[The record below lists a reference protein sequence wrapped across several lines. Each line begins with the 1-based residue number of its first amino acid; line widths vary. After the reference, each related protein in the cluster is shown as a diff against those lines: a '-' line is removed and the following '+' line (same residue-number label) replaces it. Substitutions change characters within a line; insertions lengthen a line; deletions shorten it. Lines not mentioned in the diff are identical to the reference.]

1 MKKAIY
7 LIIEMKKR
15 ELDSKILLALKAVI
29 QGYDVAISKKT
40 RLFEKL
46 HLLKPGIIFLKSFG
60 SNYDIHLKDIKSYG
74 HKLTGLDEE
83 GLQVFDNS
91 WIIGKRF
98 SKNVLTSLSCIFSW
112 GEKTK
117 KYIIYLS
124 KKIKKKLK
132 LFLADIRESIS

>member
-15 ELDSKILLALKAVI
+15 ELDSKILLALKAVVN
-29 QGYDVAISKKT
+29 GYDVVISKKS

-46 HLLKPGIIFLKSFG
+46 HLLKPGIVFLKSFG
-60 SNYDIHLKDIKSYG
+60 PNYDNNLKDIINYG

-91 WIIGKRF
+91 WIIGKKRF
-98 SKNVLTSLSCIFSW
+98 SKNVLNNLSCIFSW
-112 GEKTK
+112 GDSTK
-117 KYIIYLS
+117 NIYNS
-124 KKIKKKLK
+124 FIKKNKK
-132 LFLADIRESIS
+132 KNKNYFMWASKN